1 MLLILV
7 DSKLLF
13 KFKLKTKHAM
23 RQKTPRACSNL
34 QQDDFVYE
42 GPSSMK
48 KAGSDWTKS
57 EDDRLENLLL

>member
-1 MLLILV
+1 
-7 DSKLLF
+7 
-13 KFKLKTKHAM
+13 M